1 MHMVKVIPNFIDDE
15 HIDSIINYIDQH
27 QSEFTT
33 SKSQKRFQL
42 KLGRDLWHDD
52 SHTDLSLLGDLQ
64 DWVVRNYWPKLID
77 TIKSTYD
84 DNNEL
89 FVASF
94 WLAKQIDGA
103 VVELHEDTDSGY
115 NTHFKWSGILYLN
128 TIPEGGILE
137 FPNINYKH
145 SPRRGDLL
153 IFPSF
158 FGGEYVHEVKEIHHD
173 RYSMPIWI
181 TEDKSFDLAEYA

>member
-1 MHMVKVIPNFIDDE
+1 MVKVIPNFIDDE

-33 SKSQKRFQL
+33 STSQKRFQL

-115 NTHFKWSGILYLN
+115 NTHFKWS
-128 TIPEGGILE
+128 
-137 FPNINYKH
+137 
-145 SPRRGDLL
+145 
-153 IFPSF
+153 
-158 FGGEYVHEVKEIHHD
+158 
-173 RYSMPIWI
+173 
-181 TEDKSFDLAEYA
+181 